1 MTDYSTLKPIV
12 LFEKHGMDT
21 LQIAKLKGVS
31 EAEVYNSLHRTRQ
44 RRRIQ
49 DKYELK
55 LSREE
60 LRAKRNADRR
70 LIKYAG
76 HSG

>member
-1 MTDYSTLKPIV
+1 MTHLRPIV

-21 LQIAKLKGVS
+21 LEIARLTGTS
-31 EAEVYNSLHRTRQ
+31 EAEVYNSLHRSRN

-55 LSREE
+55 MSRKE
-60 LRAKRNADRR
+60 LRAKREADRR
-70 LIKYAG
+70 SIKYAG